1 MNAADKLLNRTDLG
15 PFTWHGKD
23 RDDQFAT
30 CFADMGLPAVLVGPM
45 RLFTFAWQIGIGG
58 LFLAALAWQGAVSA
72 ARVRASNAGGSP
84 SRLAGAAVKCGR
96 IFRQVVQDFAGAR
109 IRGRSRLG
117 F

>member
-1 MNAADKLLNRTDLG
+1 MNAADKLLDRTEPG

-45 RLFTFAWQIGIGG
+45 RLFSFAWETGIGG
-58 LFLAALAWQGAVSA
+58 LFLAALALQGAVSA
-72 ARVRASNAGGSP
+72 ARVRASIAAGFAVRSCR
-84 SRLAGAAVKCGR
+84 SR
-96 IFRQVVQDFAGAR
+96 RQMRQDFAGAR
-109 IRGRSRLG
+109 INGRGRLE